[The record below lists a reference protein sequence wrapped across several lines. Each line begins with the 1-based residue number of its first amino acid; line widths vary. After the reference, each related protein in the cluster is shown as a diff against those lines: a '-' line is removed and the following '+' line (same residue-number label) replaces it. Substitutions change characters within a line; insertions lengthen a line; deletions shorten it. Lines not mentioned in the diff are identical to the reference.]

1 MKQESLYPTY
11 YKLAKWI
18 SGYSDAS
25 TALVAGRWNIPKEQ
39 WLHDWSFIKCGI
51 ALVDDELENGTPV
64 DGDAC
69 AVRLKQ
75 LIALNVHDQLQ
86 MLLEET
92 AQRELLLKGIY
103 AARSGI
109 PTSTE
114 SFDILKLET
123 LFAQEVFYYAM
134 SDFLDSLLIQC
145 KHRSHLCTKPVPN
158 NAKAI
163 AMAQYLEIPELRGNP
178 ELLGCLSATM
188 CTVDMTV
195 PPRMERTALAIL
207 ITSVIAGKS
216 VLLAN
221 DIANGPHVAFG
232 VSSKLS
238 SIMDAWAVEELIS
251 TLFYWR
257 SEMTSLAKDL

>member
-25 TALVAGRWNIPKEQ
+25 TALVAGHWNIPKEQ
-39 WLHDWSFIKCGI
+39 WFHDWSSMKCGI
-51 ALVDDELENGTPV
+51 ALVDGELENGTPV
-64 DGDAC
+64 DGNAC

-92 AQRELLLKGIY
+92 AQRELLLKGIH
-103 AARSGI
+103 ATRFGI

-114 SFDILKLET
+114 SFDIPKLEA
-123 LFAQEVFYYAM
+123 LFTQEVFCYAM
-134 SDFLDSLLIQC
+134 NDFLDSLLIQC

-163 AMAQYLEIPELRGNP
+163 AIAQYLEIPELRGNP

-238 SIMDAWAVEELIS
+238 SIMDTWAVEELIS
-251 TLFYWR
+251 TLSYWR
-257 SEMTSLAKDL
+257 SEMTSLVKDL